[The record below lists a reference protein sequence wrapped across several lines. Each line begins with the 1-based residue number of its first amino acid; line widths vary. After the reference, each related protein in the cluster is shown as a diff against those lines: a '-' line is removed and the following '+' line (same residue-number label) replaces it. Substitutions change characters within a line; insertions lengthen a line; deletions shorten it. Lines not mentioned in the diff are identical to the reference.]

1 MNTLNAP
8 KVVNDEL
15 HDTERRYDMKE
26 RIKLKSIKIKKRWI
40 ALGVAVLMLLAFFHA
55 KPPTWIYYSIESNYI
70 TVTGTVKFINREE
83 SAVYFACNNLS
94 HCVYDCNFELTGA
107 NYREAVNNGLW
118 QKLECGEQIEIVIP
132 KLFYG
137 NGYVYPVA
145 AISIDGVEYLSFEE
159 GLRNMRTLKYLWT
172 APTLWHT
179 ADLTQ

>member
-26 RIKLKSIKIKKRWI
+26 RIKLKPIKIKKRWI

-55 KPPTWIYYSIESNYI
+55 NPPTWIYYSIESNYI
-70 TVTGTVKFINREE
+70 TVTGTVDYMKHGGGDI
-83 SAVYFACNNLS
+83 YFGCCDLS
-94 HCVYDCNFELTGA
+94 PGVSGDTFKLTGA
-107 NYREAVNNGLW
+107 NRRTAVDNGLFE
-118 QKLECGEQIEIVIP
+118 KFTHGATVEFVIP

-137 NGYVYPVA
+137 NGYAYPVA

-159 GLRNMRTLKYLWT
+159 GLRNMRTLMNCMIRKGGT
-172 APTLWHT
+172 T
-179 ADLTQ
+179 